1 MSAKRPKF
9 LTAAWRHLVM
19 LNFEID
25 PAILSRRVP
34 PGTELDLWNGR
45 AYVSLIGF
53 RFLQTRLLGIPIPF
67 HRDFSEVNLRFYVRR
82 QTASSWK
89 RGVVFI
95 REIVPVPAVTFVAR
109 WVYNENYITLPM
121 RHQIDLPLDTEDRP
135 GSVGYSWK
143 WKGCWSNIAAD
154 VLGQPQPLSSGSEE
168 EFITE
173 HYWGYAIQ
181 RDGGTM
187 EYEVEHPP
195 WRVWRATSSRFECD
209 VETLYGPEFVE
220 ALSKPPN
227 SALVADG
234 SEIVIRGGTRLA

>member
-1 MSAKRPKF
+1 
-9 LTAAWRHLVM
+9 M

-121 RHQIDLPLDTEDRP
+121 RHQIELPLDTEDRP
-135 GSVGYSWK
+135 GSVG
-143 WKGCWSNIAAD
+143 
-154 VLGQPQPLSSGSEE
+154 
-168 EFITE
+168 
-173 HYWGYAIQ
+173 
-181 RDGGTM
+181 
-187 EYEVEHPP
+187 
-195 WRVWRATSSRFECD
+195 
-209 VETLYGPEFVE
+209 
-220 ALSKPPN
+220 
-227 SALVADG
+227 
-234 SEIVIRGGTRLA
+234 